1 MMSDQEI
8 TSVIGELSEAIDIQ
22 SRRGFI
28 PGLMGILKD
37 AEQAL
42 TQLQAEKRVGKAS
55 QEEASSN
62 PGQKDEDKIILT
74 HGVSGSSG
82 VTTCCGK
89 TVFELPLDD
98 KVTLT
103 SFEVN
108 CGVKG

>member
-8 TSVIGELSEAIDIQ
+8 TSVIRELSEAIDIQ
-22 SRRGFI
+22 SRGGFI
-28 PGLMGILKD
+28 PGLMGILED

-42 TQLQAEKRVGKAS
+42 TQLQAEKKVGKS
-55 QEEASSN
+55 SEEALSN
-62 PGQKDEDKIILT
+62 LGQKMEDEIILI

-98 KVTLT
+98 KITLT

-108 CGVKG
+108 CGVDS